1 MTFYQVVEEVKNL
14 SPEEIEELQILLQKY
29 LIEKRRDEILKSY
42 EESKT
47 EDSRGKLVYH
57 DNIDDL
63 MKELD

>member
-1 MTFYQVVEEVKNL
+1 MTFYQVVEEVKKL
-14 SPEEIEELQILLQKY
+14 SPEEIEELQVLLQKY

-42 EESKT
+42 EKSKM
-47 EDSRGKLVYH
+47 EDSQGKLVYH